1 MWLVCV
7 LVKKTRCAP
16 RSWQY
21 HGCVSD
27 QFRLENLW
35 QRHITSLSH
44 VRCLGEMLWA
54 KPVSQFFLLDCSH
67 RKGFSSHTPLISYIS
82 LSLSLFSIYRL
93 NGRAGATSGTSLYH
107 LKEMSIT
114 YAWHTY
120 LDLLVNDQ
128 MPFLV
133 RWIRAGRA
141 QNVLCS
147 PIHRVWPVRAP
158 QRVAQLCPTL
168 CDPMDC
174 SLPGS
179 SVHGISQGRI
189 LECKAIPFS
198 KGSSQHRNQTWV
210 SCIAGGFSTNWGIK
224 KALLS

>member
-1 MWLVCV
+1 MTISWVCLRPIQV
-7 LVKKTRCAP
+7 RESLTKTHHKSEP
-16 RSWQY
+16 R
-21 HGCVSD
+21 
-27 QFRLENLW
+27 
-35 QRHITSLSH
+35 
-44 VRCLGEMLWA
+44 EMLRSWA

-141 QNVLCS
+141 QNVLSS
-147 PIHRVWPVRAP
+147 PMHRVWPVRAP

-198 KGSSQHRNQTWV
+198 KGSSQHRDQTWV
-210 SCIAGGFSTNWGIK
+210 SCIAGGFFTVWATREAQEHHK
-224 KALLS
+224 PYPKHHVTHLL